1 MNKELILIDHDKTIQ
16 DALEKIIYNKIR
28 TIFITKKSK
37 VIGTI
42 SEGDILRS
50 LFEKKNL
57 QTPLI
62 NIINKNF
69 KYLEEKNAT
78 VKEVKK
84 IFKKFSVLI
93 VPVLDKKGKLISFYN
108 INDIL

>member
-1 MNKELILIDHDKTIQ
+1 MKKELILIEYDKSIQ
-16 DALEKIIYNKIR
+16 EAMEKIIFNKTR
-28 TIFITKKSK
+28 TIFVTKNLKI
-37 VIGTI
+37 IGTI

-50 LFEKKNL
+50 LYDKKNL

-69 KYLEEKNAT
+69 KYLDEKNSSIIEA
-78 VKEVKK
+78 KK
-84 IFKKFSVLI
+84 LFKKFSVLI
-93 VPVLDKKGKLISFYN
+93 IPVLDKKGKLKSIYH

>member
-1 MNKELILIDHDKTIQ
+1 MKKELILIEYDKTIQ
-16 DALEKIIYNKIR
+16 EAMEKIIFNKTR
-28 TIFITKKSK
+28 TILVTKNYK

-50 LFEKKNL
+50 LYDKKNL

-69 KYLEEKNAT
+69 KYLDEKNSSMLEA
-78 VKEVKK
+78 KK
-84 IFKKFSVLI
+84 LFKKFSVLI
-93 VPVLDKKGKLISFYN
+93 IPVLDKKGRLKSLYH